1 MHFVACIC
9 ALFWYKLC
17 VFYAVYVYILCR
29 IHVMFMHFI
38 LVFWKTVTT
47 VNSDSTPMRIRHW
60 IHVCNFHWNVNTVF
74 ILCCCSNIDCFIQ
87 HNLYAEVRRECWRRI
102 DDVRRQVS
110 TQYAIRRTTYDVH
123 ASGALTALSDIVK
136 CRTFCILCC
145 DFSFVLIDTRM
156 ITGSRP
162 LAACRPAMM
171 PSQEFGKTIMPSH
184 DVSQHG
190 EQCTPLL

>member
-1 MHFVACIC
+1 MSTQC
-9 ALFWYKLC
+9 LS
-17 VFYAVYVYILCR
+17 YAVAQIL
-29 IHVMFMHFI
+29 IVSYS
-38 LVFWKTVTT
+38 TT
-47 VNSDSTPMRIRHW
+47 CMLKYNVNADVELMMYANKSVLSTP
-60 IHVCNFHWNVNTVF
+60 
-74 ILCCCSNIDCFIQ
+74 
-87 HNLYAEVRRECWRRI
+87 Y
-102 DDVRRQVS
+102 DVRRTAYDV
-110 TQYAIRRTTYDVH
+110 RRTTYDVRRTAYDVRRTCRS

-136 CRTFCILCC
+136 CRTFCILC
-145 DFSFVLIDTRM
+145 FSFVLIDTRM